1 MQRAVQYLS
10 PGESRSWRHDGRTLQ
25 PGEPAPRSAVVAV
38 VDFPDESYV
47 LAKLPAMRGHD
58 GRLLRRRRLEREFP
72 GVSLALVQPL
82 RRGRE
87 VDGNDAVLIAVPG
100 GAALQDALGELAHEH
115 ALRAVTT
122 PALLAGEWL
131 RRARIRQR
139 RVLIVLPTPAGV
151 RLLFLD
157 DGRPTLSRLTGPLA
171 PQATAAEIARTVQ
184 YLQNTQRVARGESVE
199 LWFWGMDDATA
210 AACLPAGVDV
220 APSSAPRVPGLP
232 DPESDGLQALLE
244 LAVDD
249 PGAPQLAPDE
259 LRMGW
264 LARELERGSRLA
276 AAAAAVLAILVAV
289 GFEWRIQHV
298 SAATA
303 DVVAQH
309 AVITQ
314 DASQL
319 SADLERRG
327 FTLAE
332 VATLPEAERSLAAG
346 SVDPEATLAIVGVGF
361 GAQQDVTVQSV
372 ELRAMPL
379 AGSAEAAAAVVAPD
393 PAEVPAAA
401 ATDLDVAAAC
411 AVGPEAT
418 ILVEFGLAEGLG
430 VRRRDAA
437 LGWVRE
443 AAAGLAPWRAGAAAR
458 AIGRRDAVVV
468 TADRDE
474 ARSDARWAV
483 CLRQEMPT

>member
-10 PGESRSWRHDGRTLQ
+10 PGESRSWRHDGRALQ

-100 GAALQDALGELAHEH
+100 GAALQDALGDLAREH

-220 APSSAPRVPGLP
+220 TPSSAPRVPGLP
-232 DPESDGLQALLE
+232 DPERDGLQALLA

-276 AAAAAVLAILVAV
+276 AAAVAVLAILVAA
-289 GFEWRIQHV
+289 GFEWRIQRV

-309 AVITQ
+309 AAIEQ
-314 DASQL
+314 GAMRLD
-319 SADLERRG
+319 ADLGRRG
-327 FTLAE
+327 LTLAE
-332 VATLPEAERSLAAG
+332 VATLPEAEQSLAAG
-346 SVDPEATLAIVGVGF
+346 GVDPAAALAIVGVGF
-361 GAQQDVTVQSV
+361 GAQQDVTVQGV

-379 AGSAEAAAAVVAPD
+379 AGSAEAAVVAPD

-401 ATDLDVAAAC
+401 ADLDVAAAC
-411 AVGPEAT
+411 AVGPQAT

-474 ARSDARWAV
+474 ARADARWAV
-483 CLRQEMPT
+483 CLRNEMPT